1 MCGRFVLIS
10 DGQAIQTAFDLTST
24 PNPMSARFN
33 IAPTQPV
40 AVITNEDPSTLTY
53 HRWGLIPSWSK
64 NTKIGSTLINARSES
79 VEEKPSFRTAFKR
92 RRCLIPVDGF
102 YEWKQQSDKNK
113 TPMFIHMKDDS
124 IFAFAGLWEIWNS
137 PEGDEIRTCSILT
150 TDANPFM
157 ATIHHR
163 MPVILPPSEY
173 ATWLADDQS
182 PGILRGLL
190 KQYDPDAMAAYEVS
204 KFVNK
209 PANDTPECIEPV
221 SGSSQQTL
229 LF

>member
-10 DGQAIQTAFDLTST
+10 DAQTIQTAFDLTSVPHET
-24 PNPMSARFN
+24 VARFN

-40 AVITNEDPSTLTY
+40 AVITNENPHELTY

-64 NTKIGSTLINARSES
+64 DMKIGSTLINARSES

-102 YEWKQQSDKNK
+102 YEWKKQADDSK
-113 TPMFIHMKDDS
+113 TPMFIHMKGNT

-190 KQYDPDAMAAYEVS
+190 KQYDPDAMTAYEVS
-204 KFVNK
+204 RFVNK
-209 PANDTPECIEPV
+209 PSNDTPECIEPV
-221 SGSSQQTL
+221 A
-229 LF
+229 

>member
-10 DGQAIQTAFDLTST
+10 DAQTIQTAFDLTSVPEGT
-24 PNPMSARFN
+24 TARFN

-40 AVITNEDPSTLTY
+40 AVITNENPRALTY

-64 NTKIGSTLINARSES
+64 DMKIGSTLINARSES

-92 RRCLIPVDGF
+92 RRCLIPADGF
-102 YEWKQQSDKNK
+102 FEWQKQADDSKK
-113 TPMFIHMKDDS
+113 PMFIHMKDNHL
-124 IFAFAGLWEIWNS
+124 FAFAGLWEIWNS
-137 PEGDEIRTCSILT
+137 PEGDEIRTCTILT

-173 ATWLADDQS
+173 STWLADDQS

-190 KQYDPDAMAAYEVS
+190 KPYNPDEMTAYEVS
-204 KFVNK
+204 RFVNK

-221 SGSSQQTL
+221 A
-229 LF
+229 